1 MVWTV
6 GTVTPLSDS
15 RESTD
20 AADMKEHAKH
30 ISEPYA
36 LASGGSPMRPPSAEL
51 EASACGPQGIDQLF
65 VVNGRPSSKGT
76 YGQ

>member
-1 MVWTV
+1 
-6 GTVTPLSDS
+6 
-15 RESTD
+15 
-20 AADMKEHAKH
+20 MKEHAKH

-51 EASACGPQGIDQLF
+51 EASVCGPQGIDQLF